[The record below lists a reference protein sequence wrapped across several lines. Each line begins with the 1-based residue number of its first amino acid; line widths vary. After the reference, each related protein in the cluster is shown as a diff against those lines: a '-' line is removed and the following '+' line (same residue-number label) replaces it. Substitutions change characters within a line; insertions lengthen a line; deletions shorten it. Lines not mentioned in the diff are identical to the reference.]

1 MGPAR
6 AGRRERVVIEA
17 RVAPMV
23 AHSGAVVARGVAV
36 MMGAEIAALAA
47 VNHVCLRIA
56 YMRVLV
62 LRECVSCVVG
72 SIQTL
77 TC

>member
-1 MGPAR
+1 MYVLQDDYLNPTDFAR
-6 AGRRERVVIEA
+6 TMNSLVPYELAGQ
-17 RVAPMV
+17 
-23 AHSGAVVARGVAV
+23 
-36 MMGAEIAALAA
+36 AALAA